1 MTIKRLFYALI
12 FGLLNVGAL
21 ILLVDPIMA
30 IVNQNFQETDLIRII
45 IIVALTLI
53 LDVGVVQEIQN

>member
-1 MTIKRLFYALI
+1 MTFKWLFYALI

>member
-1 MTIKRLFYALI
+1 MTFKRLFYALI

>member
-1 MTIKRLFYALI
+1 MTFKRLFYALI

-21 ILLVDPIMA
+21 ILLIDPIMA